1 MKLKLIEKFHESL
14 HSMSIR
20 GHYIKHIDLQKRV
33 LLLRD
38 RIEAIEKKQAERFPH
53 LIERIEQLESNVKAL
68 KMEQDILY
76 VKQKNR

>member
-33 LLLRD
+33 QK
-38 RIEAIEKKQAERFPH
+38 IEKKQAERFPH
-53 LIERIEQLESNVKAL
+53 LIERLNDVERAILRLE
-68 KMEQDILY
+68 
-76 VKQKNR
+76 KQ

>member
-14 HSMSIR
+14 HLMSIR

-33 LLLRD
+33 QK
-38 RIEAIEKKQAERFPH
+38 IEKKQAERFPM
-53 LIERIEQLESNVKAL
+53 LVKRIEQLETNIKAL

>member
-33 LLLRD
+33 KRL
-38 RIEAIEKKQAERFPH
+38 EA
-53 LIERIEQLESNVKAL
+53 NVETL
-68 KMEQDILY
+68 KMEHDILY
-76 VKQKNR
+76 AKSLKTDE

>member
-20 GHYIKHIDLQKRV
+20 GHYIKHMDLQKRV
-33 LLLRD
+33 QK
-38 RIEAIEKKQAERFPH
+38 IEKKQAERFPH
-53 LIERIEQLESNVKAL
+53 LIERIEQLETNIKAL

>member
-33 LLLRD
+33 QK
-38 RIEAIEKKQAERFPH
+38 IEKKQAERFPH
-53 LIERIEQLESNVKAL
+53 LIERIEQLETNIKAL

-76 VKQKNR
+76 VKQKTDD

>member
-33 LLLRD
+33 QK
-38 RIEAIEKKQAERFPH
+38 IEMKQAVRYPQ

-76 VKQKNR
+76 VKQKTGFR

>member
-33 LLLRD
+33 QK
-38 RIEAIEKKQAERFPH
+38 IEMKQAVRYPQ
-53 LIERIEQLESNVKAL
+53 LIHRIEQLETNIKAL

>member
-20 GHYIKHIDLQKRV
+20 SHYIKHIDLQKRV
-33 LLLRD
+33 KKL
-38 RIEAIEKKQAERFPH
+38 EA
-53 LIERIEQLESNVKAL
+53 NVEAL

-76 VKQKNR
+76 IKQKNR

>member
-33 LLLRD
+33 KK
-38 RIEAIEKKQAERFPH
+38 IEKKQAERFPM
-53 LIERIEQLESNVKAL
+53 LVKRLEKLEANVEAL
-68 KMEQDILY
+68 KMEHEILY
-76 VKQKNR
+76 IKQKK

>member
-33 LLLRD
+33 KK
-38 RIEAIEKKQAERFPH
+38 IEKKQAERLPM
-53 LIERIEQLESNVKAL
+53 LVKRLEKLEANVEAL
-68 KMEQDILY
+68 KMEHDILY
-76 VKQKNR
+76 AKSLKTDE